1 MFRSH
6 PLRSSI
12 GAAFAVLACLATDV
26 RAGVASMVTPNPS
39 YAGNP
44 LRFTKFLPGGACY
57 DEARILERSTS
68 GTTITVRYAVE
79 SIPPMICGVSPPLG
93 LDIDIGPR
101 EPGLYTV
108 HAVGTYHGTRQVF
121 GAPRAVCRYEAP

>member
-1 MFRSH
+1 
-6 PLRSSI
+6 
-12 GAAFAVLACLATDV
+12 
-26 RAGVASMVTPNPS
+26 
-39 YAGNP
+39 
-44 LRFTKFLPGGACY
+44 
-57 DEARILERSTS
+57 
-68 GTTITVRYAVE
+68 
-79 SIPPMICGVSPPLG
+79 VSPPLG

>member
-1 MFRSH
+1 
-6 PLRSSI
+6 
-12 GAAFAVLACLATDV
+12 
-26 RAGVASMVTPNPS
+26 
-39 YAGNP
+39 
-44 LRFTKFLPGGACY
+44 
-57 DEARILERSTS
+57 
-68 GTTITVRYAVE
+68 VRYAVE